1 MSYIR
6 ELYKLFNLNSIST
19 EDEIEDDKNIK
30 TNKIEKNEQ
39 NNYNLLEDIKD
50 DVFNDINED
59 YINPNNFK
67 TNRYSHIT
75 SINIPKNIKEEKEQI
90 PEIKR
95 NNRLSL
101 DIIKDIPKYSRI
113 KTNRNDCY
121 YNRTQEEDYNEI
133 IKDFLYISSYKTAST
148 ITDLKNL
155 KITNII
161 NCSGDLCE
169 NLKPDPSSIKIEYL
183 TLNIRDNVS
192 ENIEC
197 LFFKCI
203 DYINEVKEKK
213 GRVLI
218 HCYKGVSRSVSI
230 VIAYLI
236 YLYKWSYD
244 KAFDFVQS
252 KRSIANPNI
261 GFYLQL
267 KTFHKRLTL
276 ESDRLEIFAVS
287 HFYPEQHDLIV
298 CRLIYNNISLKNT
311 NNHKNKKNKNKMGEF
326 EDHENEEENEE
337 SDENE
342 DEENKNNNEDN
353 NDENKNKKDNENN
366 NIEKKEIIL
375 NEKGMFIFAM
385 KKNIF
390 IVEGNKISDK
400 NYEIYKNSA
409 MEYIKQIK
417 KYEKLGMENEE
428 DKVDIIKQDEM
439 EIIYKE
445 LINDHNVIIKFSNTN
460 NMDKFYID

>member
-19 EDEIEDDKNIK
+19 EDEIEDDYNIK
-30 TNKIEKNEQ
+30 NLNIEKKEE
-39 NNYNLLEDIKD
+39 NNYNNLEDIKD
-50 DVFNDINED
+50 DIFEDINED

-67 TNRYSHIT
+67 SNRYSQIA
-75 SINIPKNIKEEKEQI
+75 SINLPQNLPEEKQ
-90 PEIKR
+90 EIK
-95 NNRLSL
+95 NKKISL
-101 DIIKDIPKYSRI
+101 NIIKDIPKYSRI
-113 KTNRNDCY
+113 KTNRNDDF
-121 YNRTQEEDYNEI
+121 YNRNHEEDYNEI

-148 ITDLKNL
+148 VTDLKNL

-169 NLKPDPSSIKIEYL
+169 NLSPESSLLDIEYL

-203 DYINEVKEKK
+203 NYINKVKEKK

-236 YLYKWSYD
+236 FLYKWTYD
-244 KAFDFVQS
+244 EAFDYVQS
-252 KRSIANPNI
+252 KRYMANPNI

-267 KTFHKRLTL
+267 KTFYKRLTL
-276 ESDRLEIFAVS
+276 EKDRLEIFAVS
-287 HFYPEQHDLIV
+287 HFFPEKQSLIV
-298 CRLIYNNISLKNT
+298 CRLIYNNISLKNKAKINKDK
-311 NNHKNKKNKNKMGEF
+311 NNNLENVENNEKNEVS
-326 EDHENEEENEE
+326 EE
-337 SDENE
+337 SDNE
-342 DEENKNNNEDN
+342 EKSEDN
-353 NDENKNKKDNENN
+353 NKKLDEEK
-366 NIEKKEIIL
+366 NIEKKEIVL

-390 IVEGNKISDK
+390 IVEGKKISEK
-400 NYEIYKNSA
+400 NYEIYKKA
-409 MEYIKQIK
+409 AIDYIKEIK
-417 KYEKLGMENEE
+417 KFEKIGLEINENNIKILKQNEFE
-428 DKVDIIKQDEM
+428 KKCDI
-439 EIIYKE
+439 
-445 LINDHNVIIKFSNTN
+445 LLNDQNIVIKFSNTN
-460 NMDKFYID
+460 SMDKFYVD

>member
-6 ELYKLFNLNSIST
+6 ELYKLFELDSNST
-19 EDEIEDDKNIK
+19 ENEIDDNDNITNIK
-30 TNKIEKNEQ
+30 EEKKDQ
-39 NNYNLLEDIKD
+39 VNYNLLEDIKD

-59 YINPNNFK
+59 YITPNNFK
-67 TNRYSHIT
+67 TNRNRYSQIT
-75 SINIPKNIKEEKEQI
+75 SINLPKNIEEEK
-90 PEIKR
+90 PEIKN
-95 NNRLSL
+95 NNRISF

-121 YNRTQEEDYNEI
+121 YSRTQEEDYNEI

-148 ITDLKNL
+148 VTDLKNL

-169 NLKPDPSSIKIEYL
+169 NLSNDSSLLNIEYL

-197 LFFKCI
+197 LFFLCI
-203 DYINEVKEKK
+203 NYINDVKEKK

-267 KTFHKRLTL
+267 KTFYKRLTL
-276 ESDRLEIFAVS
+276 DNDRLEIFAVS
-287 HFYPEQHDLIV
+287 HFCPEQHDLIV
-298 CRLIYNNISLKNT
+298 CRLIYNNISLKN
-311 NNHKNKKNKNKMGEF
+311 NNQNKNKKNL
-326 EDHENEEENEE
+326 
-337 SDENE
+337 
-342 DEENKNNNEDN
+342 NNNEDN
-353 NDENKNKKDNENN
+353 EDDEIEDSDENENDNNANKEEIED

-390 IVEGNKISDK
+390 IVEGNKISEK
-400 NYEIYKNSA
+400 NFSLYKNA
-409 MEYIKQIK
+409 AIEYIKQIK
-417 KYEKLGMENEE
+417 HFEKLGLDIN
-428 DKVDIIKQDEM
+428 VDNIEIIKQNEM
-439 EIIYKE
+439 EIKYSE
-445 LINDHNVIIKFSNTN
+445 LINNHNIIIKFSDSN
-460 NMDKFYID
+460 NMDKFYVD

>member
-6 ELYKLFNLNSIST
+6 ELYKLFELDSNST
-19 EDEIEDDKNIK
+19 ENEIDDNDNITNIK
-30 TNKIEKNEQ
+30 EEKKDQ
-39 NNYNLLEDIKD
+39 ANYNLLEDIKD

-59 YINPNNFK
+59 YITPNNFK
-67 TNRYSHIT
+67 TNRNRYSQIT
-75 SINIPKNIKEEKEQI
+75 SINLPKNIEEEK
-90 PEIKR
+90 PEIKN
-95 NNRLSL
+95 NNRISF

-121 YNRTQEEDYNEI
+121 YSRTQEEDYNEI

-148 ITDLKNL
+148 VTDLKNL

-169 NLKPDPSSIKIEYL
+169 NLSNDSSLLNIEYL

-197 LFFKCI
+197 LFFLCI
-203 DYINEVKEKK
+203 NYINDVKEKK

-267 KTFHKRLTL
+267 KTFYKRLTL
-276 ESDRLEIFAVS
+276 DNDRLEIFAVS
-287 HFYPEQHDLIV
+287 HFCPEQHDLIV
-298 CRLIYNNISLKNT
+298 CRLIYNNISLKN
-311 NNHKNKKNKNKMGEF
+311 NNQNKNK
-326 EDHENEEENEE
+326 
-337 SDENE
+337 
-342 DEENKNNNEDN
+342 KNNNEDN
-353 NDENKNKKDNENN
+353 EDDEIEDSDENENN
-366 NIEKKEIIL
+366 NDNNKEDIEENIEKKELIL

-390 IVEGNKISDK
+390 IVEGNKISEK
-400 NYEIYKNSA
+400 NFRLYKNA
-409 MEYIKQIK
+409 AIDYIKQIK
-417 KYEKLGMENEE
+417 HFEKLGLDIN
-428 DKVDIIKQDEM
+428 VDNIEIIKQNEM
-439 EIIYKE
+439 EIKYSE
-445 LINDHNVIIKFSNTN
+445 LINNHNIIIKFSDSN
-460 NMDKFYID
+460 NMDKFYVD

>member
-6 ELYKLFNLNSIST
+6 ELYKLFELDSNST
-19 EDEIEDDKNIK
+19 ENEIDDNDNITNIK
-30 TNKIEKNEQ
+30 EEKKDQ
-39 NNYNLLEDIKD
+39 VNYNLLEDIKD

-59 YINPNNFK
+59 YITPNNFK
-67 TNRYSHIT
+67 TNRNRYSQIT
-75 SINIPKNIKEEKEQI
+75 SINLPKNIEEEK
-90 PEIKR
+90 PEIKN
-95 NNRLSL
+95 NNRISF

-121 YNRTQEEDYNEI
+121 YSRTQEEDYNEI

-148 ITDLKNL
+148 VTDLKNL

-169 NLKPDPSSIKIEYL
+169 NLSNDSSLLNIEYL

-197 LFFKCI
+197 LFFLCI
-203 DYINEVKEKK
+203 NYINDVKEKK

-267 KTFHKRLTL
+267 KTFYKRLTL
-276 ESDRLEIFAVS
+276 DNDRLEIFAVS
-287 HFYPEQHDLIV
+287 HFCPEQHDLIV
-298 CRLIYNNISLKNT
+298 CRLIYNNISLKN
-311 NNHKNKKNKNKMGEF
+311 NNQNKNK
-326 EDHENEEENEE
+326 
-337 SDENE
+337 
-342 DEENKNNNEDN
+342 KNNNEDN
-353 NDENKNKKDNENN
+353 EDDEIEDSDENENN
-366 NIEKKEIIL
+366 NDNNKEDIEENIEKKELIL

-390 IVEGNKISDK
+390 IVEGNKISEK
-400 NYEIYKNSA
+400 NFSLYKNA
-409 MEYIKQIK
+409 AIEYIKQIK
-417 KYEKLGMENEE
+417 HFEKLGLDIN
-428 DKVDIIKQDEM
+428 VDNIEIIKQNEM
-439 EIIYKE
+439 EIKYSE
-445 LINDHNVIIKFSNTN
+445 LINNHNIIIKFSDSN
-460 NMDKFYID
+460 NMDKFYVD

>member
-6 ELYKLFNLNSIST
+6 ELYKLFELDSNST
-19 EDEIEDDKNIK
+19 ENEIDDNDNITNIK
-30 TNKIEKNEQ
+30 EEKKDQ
-39 NNYNLLEDIKD
+39 ANYNLLEDIKD

-59 YINPNNFK
+59 YITPNNFK
-67 TNRYSHIT
+67 TNRNRYSQIT
-75 SINIPKNIKEEKEQI
+75 SINLPKNIEEEK
-90 PEIKR
+90 PEIKN
-95 NNRLSL
+95 NNRISF

-121 YNRTQEEDYNEI
+121 YSRTQEEDYNEI

-148 ITDLKNL
+148 VTDLKNL

-169 NLKPDPSSIKIEYL
+169 NLSNDSSLLNIEYL

-192 ENIEC
+192 ENLEC
-197 LFFKCI
+197 LFFLCI
-203 DYINEVKEKK
+203 NYINDVKEKK

-267 KTFHKRLTL
+267 KTFYKRLTL
-276 ESDRLEIFAVS
+276 DNDRLEIFAVS
-287 HFYPEQHDLIV
+287 HFCPEQHDLIV
-298 CRLIYNNISLKNT
+298 CRLIYNNISLKN
-311 NNHKNKKNKNKMGEF
+311 NNQNKNKKNL
-326 EDHENEEENEE
+326 
-337 SDENE
+337 
-342 DEENKNNNEDN
+342 NNNEDN
-353 NDENKNKKDNENN
+353 EDDEIEDSDENENDNNANKEEIED

-390 IVEGNKISDK
+390 IVVGNKICE
-400 NYEIYKNSA
+400 NNFRLYKNA
-409 MEYIKQIK
+409 AIDYIKQIK
-417 KYEKLGMENEE
+417 HFEKLGFDINEDNIE
-428 DKVDIIKQDEM
+428 IMKQNEIEIK
-439 EIIYKE
+439 YAE
-445 LINDHNVIIKFSNTN
+445 LMNDRNIIIKFSDTN
-460 NMDKFYID
+460 NMDKFYVD

>member
-6 ELYKLFNLNSIST
+6 ELYKLFELDSNST
-19 EDEIEDDKNIK
+19 ENEIDDNDNITNIK
-30 TNKIEKNEQ
+30 EEKKDQ
-39 NNYNLLEDIKD
+39 ANYNLLEDIKD

-59 YINPNNFK
+59 YITPNNFK
-67 TNRYSHIT
+67 TNRNRYSQIT
-75 SINIPKNIKEEKEQI
+75 SINLPKNIEEEK
-90 PEIKR
+90 PEIKN
-95 NNRLSL
+95 NNRISF

-121 YNRTQEEDYNEI
+121 YSRTQEEDYNEI

-148 ITDLKNL
+148 VTDLKNL

-169 NLKPDPSSIKIEYL
+169 NLSNDSSLLNIEYL

-197 LFFKCI
+197 LFFLCI
-203 DYINEVKEKK
+203 NYINDVKEKK

-267 KTFHKRLTL
+267 KTFYKRLTL
-276 ESDRLEIFAVS
+276 DNDRLEIFAVS
-287 HFYPEQHDLIV
+287 HFCPEQHDLIV
-298 CRLIYNNISLKNT
+298 CRLIYNNISLKN
-311 NNHKNKKNKNKMGEF
+311 NNQNKNKKNL
-326 EDHENEEENEE
+326 
-337 SDENE
+337 
-342 DEENKNNNEDN
+342 NNNEDN
-353 NDENKNKKDNENN
+353 EDDEIEDSDENENN
-366 NIEKKEIIL
+366 NNDNNINKEEIEENIEKKEIIL

-390 IVEGNKISDK
+390 IVEGNKISEK
-400 NYEIYKNSA
+400 NFRLYKNA
-409 MEYIKQIK
+409 AIDYIKQIK
-417 KYEKLGMENEE
+417 HFEKLGLDINEDNIE
-428 DKVDIIKQDEM
+428 IIKQNEM
-439 EIIYKE
+439 EIKYSE
-445 LINDHNVIIKFSNTN
+445 LINNHNIIIKFSDSN
-460 NMDKFYID
+460 NMDKFYVD

>member
-6 ELYKLFNLNSIST
+6 ELYKLFELDSNST
-19 EDEIEDDKNIK
+19 ENEIDDNDNITNIK
-30 TNKIEKNEQ
+30 EEKKDQ
-39 NNYNLLEDIKD
+39 ANYNLLEDIKD

-59 YINPNNFK
+59 YITPNNFK
-67 TNRYSHIT
+67 TNRNRYSQIT
-75 SINIPKNIKEEKEQI
+75 SINLPKNIEEEK
-90 PEIKR
+90 PEIKN
-95 NNRLSL
+95 NNRISF

-121 YNRTQEEDYNEI
+121 YSRTQEEDYNEI

-148 ITDLKNL
+148 VTDLKNL

-169 NLKPDPSSIKIEYL
+169 NLSNDSSLLNIEYL

-197 LFFKCI
+197 LFFLCI
-203 DYINEVKEKK
+203 NYINDVKEKK

-267 KTFHKRLTL
+267 KTFYKRLTL
-276 ESDRLEIFAVS
+276 DNDRLEIFAVS
-287 HFYPEQHDLIV
+287 HFCPEQHDLIV
-298 CRLIYNNISLKNT
+298 CRLIYNNISLKN
-311 NNHKNKKNKNKMGEF
+311 NNQNKNKKNL
-326 EDHENEEENEE
+326 
-337 SDENE
+337 
-342 DEENKNNNEDN
+342 NNNEDN
-353 NDENKNKKDNENN
+353 EDDEIEDNDENENN
-366 NIEKKEIIL
+366 NNDNNINKEEIEENIEKKEIIL

-390 IVEGNKISDK
+390 IVEGNKISEK
-400 NYEIYKNSA
+400 NFRLYKNA
-409 MEYIKQIK
+409 AIDYIKQIK
-417 KYEKLGMENEE
+417 HFEKLGLDINEDNIE
-428 DKVDIIKQDEM
+428 IIKQNEM
-439 EIIYKE
+439 EIKYSE
-445 LINDHNVIIKFSNTN
+445 LINNHNIIIKFSDSN
-460 NMDKFYID
+460 NMDKFYVD

>member
-6 ELYKLFNLNSIST
+6 ELYKLFELDSNST
-19 EDEIEDDKNIK
+19 ENEIDDNDNITNIK
-30 TNKIEKNEQ
+30 EEKKDQ
-39 NNYNLLEDIKD
+39 ANYNLLEDIKD

-59 YINPNNFK
+59 YITPNNFK
-67 TNRYSHIT
+67 TNRNRYSQIT
-75 SINIPKNIKEEKEQI
+75 SINLPKNIEEEK
-90 PEIKR
+90 PEIKN
-95 NNRLSL
+95 NNRISF

-121 YNRTQEEDYNEI
+121 YSRTQEEDYNEI

-148 ITDLKNL
+148 VTDLKNL

-169 NLKPDPSSIKIEYL
+169 NLSNDSSLLNIEYL

-197 LFFKCI
+197 LFFLCI
-203 DYINEVKEKK
+203 NYINDVKEKK

-267 KTFHKRLTL
+267 KTFYKRLTL
-276 ESDRLEIFAVS
+276 DNDRLEIFAVS
-287 HFYPEQHDLIV
+287 HFCPEQHDLIV
-298 CRLIYNNISLKNT
+298 CRLIYNNISLKN
-311 NNHKNKKNKNKMGEF
+311 NNQNKNK
-326 EDHENEEENEE
+326 
-337 SDENE
+337 
-342 DEENKNNNEDN
+342 KNNNEDN
-353 NDENKNKKDNENN
+353 EDDEIEDSDENENN
-366 NIEKKEIIL
+366 NDNNKEDIEENIEKKELIL

-390 IVEGNKISDK
+390 IVEGNKISEK
-400 NYEIYKNSA
+400 NFSLYKNA
-409 MEYIKQIK
+409 AIEYIKQIK
-417 KYEKLGMENEE
+417 HFEKLGLDIN
-428 DKVDIIKQDEM
+428 VDNIEIIKQNEM
-439 EIIYKE
+439 EIKYSE
-445 LINDHNVIIKFSNTN
+445 LINNHNIIIKFSDSN
-460 NMDKFYID
+460 NMDKFYVD

>member
-6 ELYKLFNLNSIST
+6 ELYKLFELNSNST
-19 EDEIEDDKNIK
+19 ENEIDDNDNITNIK
-30 TNKIEKNEQ
+30 EEKKDQ
-39 NNYNLLEDIKD
+39 ANYNLLEDIKD

-59 YINPNNFK
+59 YITPNNFK
-67 TNRYSHIT
+67 TNRNRYSQIT
-75 SINIPKNIKEEKEQI
+75 SINLPKNIEEEK
-90 PEIKR
+90 PEIKN
-95 NNRLSL
+95 NNRISF

-121 YNRTQEEDYNEI
+121 YSRTQEEDYNEI

-148 ITDLKNL
+148 VTDLKNL

-169 NLKPDPSSIKIEYL
+169 NLSNDSSLLNIEYL

-197 LFFKCI
+197 LFFLCI
-203 DYINEVKEKK
+203 NYINDVKEKK

-267 KTFHKRLTL
+267 KTFYKRLTL
-276 ESDRLEIFAVS
+276 DNDRLEIFAVS
-287 HFYPEQHDLIV
+287 HFCPEQHDLIV
-298 CRLIYNNISLKNT
+298 CRLIYNNISLKN
-311 NNHKNKKNKNKMGEF
+311 NNQNKNKKNL
-326 EDHENEEENEE
+326 
-337 SDENE
+337 
-342 DEENKNNNEDN
+342 NNNEDN
-353 NDENKNKKDNENN
+353 EDDEIEDSDENENN
-366 NIEKKEIIL
+366 NNDNNINKEEIEENIEKKEIIL

-390 IVEGNKISDK
+390 IVEGNKICE
-400 NYEIYKNSA
+400 NNFRLYKNA
-409 MEYIKQIK
+409 AIDYIKQIK
-417 KYEKLGMENEE
+417 HFEKLGLDINEDNIE
-428 DKVDIIKQDEM
+428 IIKQNEM
-439 EIIYKE
+439 EIKYSE
-445 LINDHNVIIKFSNTN
+445 LINNHNIIIKFSDSN
-460 NMDKFYID
+460 NMDKFYVD

>member
-6 ELYKLFNLNSIST
+6 ELYKLFELDSNST
-19 EDEIEDDKNIK
+19 ENEIDDNDNITNIK
-30 TNKIEKNEQ
+30 EEKKDQ
-39 NNYNLLEDIKD
+39 ANYNLLEDIKD

-59 YINPNNFK
+59 YITPNNFK
-67 TNRYSHIT
+67 TNRNRYSQIT
-75 SINIPKNIKEEKEQI
+75 SINLPKNIEEEK
-90 PEIKR
+90 PEIKN
-95 NNRLSL
+95 NNRISF

-121 YNRTQEEDYNEI
+121 YSRTQEEDYNEI

-148 ITDLKNL
+148 VTDLKNL

-169 NLKPDPSSIKIEYL
+169 NLSNDSSLLNIEYL

-197 LFFKCI
+197 LFFLCI
-203 DYINEVKEKK
+203 NYINDVKEKK

-267 KTFHKRLTL
+267 KTFYKRLTL
-276 ESDRLEIFAVS
+276 DNDRLEIFAVS
-287 HFYPEQHDLIV
+287 HFCPEQHDLIV
-298 CRLIYNNISLKNT
+298 CRLIYNNISLKN
-311 NNHKNKKNKNKMGEF
+311 NNQNKNKKNL
-326 EDHENEEENEE
+326 
-337 SDENE
+337 
-342 DEENKNNNEDN
+342 NNNEDN
-353 NDENKNKKDNENN
+353 EDDEIEDSDENENN
-366 NIEKKEIIL
+366 NNDNNINKEEIEENIEKKEIIL

-390 IVEGNKISDK
+390 IVEGNKISEK
-400 NYEIYKNSA
+400 NFILYKNA
-409 MEYIKQIK
+409 AIDYIKQIK
-417 KYEKLGMENEE
+417 HFEKLGLDINEDNIE
-428 DKVDIIKQDEM
+428 IIKQNEM
-439 EIIYKE
+439 EIKYSE
-445 LINDHNVIIKFSNTN
+445 LINNHNIIIKFSDSN
-460 NMDKFYID
+460 NMDKFYVD

>member
-1 MSYIR
+1 MSYIK

-19 EDEIEDDKNIK
+19 EDEIEEDNNIQNIK
-30 TNKIEKNEQ
+30 TSKNDQ

-59 YINPNNFK
+59 YINQNNFK
-67 TNRYSHIT
+67 TNRYSQVT
-75 SINIPKNIKEEKEQI
+75 SINLPKNTEEEKT
-90 PEIKR
+90 EIKS
-95 NNRLSL
+95 NNKISL

-148 ITDLKNL
+148 VTDLKNL

-169 NLKPDPSSIKIEYL
+169 NLKPESSLLNIEYL

-203 DYINEVKEKK
+203 NYINDVKKKK

-252 KRSIANPNI
+252 KRSVANPNI

-267 KTFHKRLTL
+267 KTFQKRLTL
-276 ESDRLEIFAVS
+276 EGDRLEIFAVS

-298 CRLIYNNISLKNT
+298 CRLIYNDISLKNA
-311 NNHKNKKNKNKMGEF
+311 KNKKKNNKNNLKEYEVNDDENIDSDDDDNIDENKGIN
-326 EDHENEEENEE
+326 DDNNKENEEEN
-337 SDENE
+337 
-342 DEENKNNNEDN
+342 
-353 NDENKNKKDNENN
+353 
-366 NIEKKEIIL
+366 IEKKEVIL
-375 NEKGMFIFAM
+375 NEKGMFIFA
-385 KKNIF
+385 KKSNIF
-390 IVEGNKISDK
+390 IVEGNKISEK
-400 NYEIYKNSA
+400 NYNIYKNSA
-409 MEYIKQIK
+409 IDYIKQIK
-417 KYEKLGMENEE
+417 KFEKLGMEIDENNI
-428 DKVDIIKQDEM
+428 KIIKQN
-439 EIIYKE
+439 EIETKYKE
-445 LINDHNVIIKFSNTN
+445 LINDDNIIIKFSDTN
-460 NMDKFYID
+460 NMDKFYVD

>member
-6 ELYKLFNLNSIST
+6 ELYKLFELDSNST
-19 EDEIEDDKNIK
+19 ENEIDDNDNITNIK
-30 TNKIEKNEQ
+30 EEKKDQ
-39 NNYNLLEDIKD
+39 ANYNLLEDIKD

-59 YINPNNFK
+59 YITPNNFK
-67 TNRYSHIT
+67 TNRNRYSQIT
-75 SINIPKNIKEEKEQI
+75 SINLPKNIEEEK
-90 PEIKR
+90 PEIKN
-95 NNRLSL
+95 NNRISF

-121 YNRTQEEDYNEI
+121 YSRTQEEDYNEI

-148 ITDLKNL
+148 VTDLKNL

-169 NLKPDPSSIKIEYL
+169 NLSNDSSLLNIEYL

-197 LFFKCI
+197 LFFLCI
-203 DYINEVKEKK
+203 NYINDVKEKK

-267 KTFHKRLTL
+267 KTFYKRLTL
-276 ESDRLEIFAVS
+276 DNDRLEIFAVS
-287 HFYPEQHDLIV
+287 HFCPEQHDLIV
-298 CRLIYNNISLKNT
+298 CRLIYNNISLKN
-311 NNHKNKKNKNKMGEF
+311 NNQNKNK
-326 EDHENEEENEE
+326 
-337 SDENE
+337 
-342 DEENKNNNEDN
+342 KNNNEDN
-353 NDENKNKKDNENN
+353 EDDEIEDSDENENN
-366 NIEKKEIIL
+366 NDNNKEDIEENIEKKELIL

-390 IVEGNKISDK
+390 IVEGNKICE
-400 NYEIYKNSA
+400 NNFRLYKNA
-409 MEYIKQIK
+409 AIDYIKQIK
-417 KYEKLGMENEE
+417 HFEKLGFDINEDNIE
-428 DKVDIIKQDEM
+428 IMKQNEIEIK
-439 EIIYKE
+439 YAE
-445 LINDHNVIIKFSNTN
+445 LMNDRNIIIKFSDTN
-460 NMDKFYID
+460 NMDKFYVD

>member
-6 ELYKLFNLNSIST
+6 ELYKLFELNSNST
-19 EDEIEDDKNIK
+19 ENEIDDNDNI
-30 TNKIEKNEQ
+30 TNTKEEKKDQ
-39 NNYNLLEDIKD
+39 VNYNLLEDIKD
-50 DVFNDINED
+50 DIFNDINED
-59 YINPNNFK
+59 YITPNNFK
-67 TNRYSHIT
+67 TNRNRYNQIT
-75 SINIPKNIKEEKEQI
+75 LINLQENLEEEK
-90 PEIKR
+90 PEIKN
-95 NNRLSL
+95 NNRISL

-121 YNRTQEEDYNEI
+121 YNKTQEEDYSEI

-148 ITDLKNL
+148 VTDLKNL

-169 NLKPDPSSIKIEYL
+169 NLSNDSSLLNIDYL

-197 LFFKCI
+197 LFFLCI
-203 DYINEVKEKK
+203 NYINNVKEKK

-267 KTFHKRLTL
+267 KTFYKRLTL
-276 ESDRLEIFAVS
+276 DNDRLEIFAVS
-287 HFYPEQHDLIV
+287 HFCPEQHDLIV
-298 CRLIYNNISLKNT
+298 CRLIYNNISLKN
-311 NNHKNKKNKNKMGEF
+311 NNQNKNKKNL
-326 EDHENEEENEE
+326 
-337 SDENE
+337 
-342 DEENKNNNEDN
+342 NNNEDN
-353 NDENKNKKDNENN
+353 EDDEIEDSDENENDNNANKEEIED

-390 IVEGNKISDK
+390 IVEGNKICE
-400 NYEIYKNSA
+400 NNFRLYKNA
-409 MEYIKQIK
+409 AIDYIKQIK
-417 KYEKLGMENEE
+417 HFEKLGFDINEDNIE
-428 DKVDIIKQDEM
+428 IMKQNEIEIK
-439 EIIYKE
+439 YAE
-445 LINDHNVIIKFSNTN
+445 LMNDRNIIIKFSDTN
-460 NMDKFYID
+460 NMDKFYVD

>member
-6 ELYKLFNLNSIST
+6 ELYKLFELDSNST
-19 EDEIEDDKNIK
+19 ENEIDDNDNITNIK
-30 TNKIEKNEQ
+30 EEKKDQ
-39 NNYNLLEDIKD
+39 ANYNLLEDIKD

-59 YINPNNFK
+59 YITPNNFK
-67 TNRYSHIT
+67 TNRNRYSQIT
-75 SINIPKNIKEEKEQI
+75 SINLPKNIEEEK
-90 PEIKR
+90 PEIKN
-95 NNRLSL
+95 NNRISF

-121 YNRTQEEDYNEI
+121 YNKTQEEDYSEI

-148 ITDLKNL
+148 VTDLKNL

-169 NLKPDPSSIKIEYL
+169 NLSNDSSLLNIEYL

-197 LFFKCI
+197 LFFLCI
-203 DYINEVKEKK
+203 NYINDVKEKK

-267 KTFHKRLTL
+267 KTFYKRLTL
-276 ESDRLEIFAVS
+276 DNDRLEIFAVS
-287 HFYPEQHDLIV
+287 HFCPEQHDLIV
-298 CRLIYNNISLKNT
+298 CRLIYNNISLKN
-311 NNHKNKKNKNKMGEF
+311 NNQNKNK
-326 EDHENEEENEE
+326 
-337 SDENE
+337 
-342 DEENKNNNEDN
+342 KNNNEDN
-353 NDENKNKKDNENN
+353 EDDEIEDSDENENN
-366 NIEKKEIIL
+366 NDNNKEDIEENIEKKELIL

-390 IVEGNKISDK
+390 IVEGNKISEK
-400 NYEIYKNSA
+400 NFRLYKNA
-409 MEYIKQIK
+409 AIDYIKQIK
-417 KYEKLGMENEE
+417 HFEKLGLDINEDNIE
-428 DKVDIIKQDEM
+428 IIKQNEM
-439 EIIYKE
+439 EIKYSE
-445 LINDHNVIIKFSNTN
+445 LINNHNIIIKFSDSN
-460 NMDKFYID
+460 NMDKFYVD

>member
-1 MSYIR
+1 MSIK
-6 ELYKLFNLNSIST
+6 ELYKLFNLSSFSK
-19 EDEIEDDKNIK
+19 EDNYDKNNNNNNF
-30 TNKIEKNEQ
+30 TQEKQDQ

-59 YINPNNFK
+59 YINYHNDCK
-67 TNRYSHIT
+67 TNRYNSIT
-75 SINIPKNIKEEKEQI
+75 SINLSSNIQENLNMNKNSRI
-90 PEIKR
+90 
-95 NNRLSL
+95 SL
-101 DIIKDIPKYSRI
+101 DKIKDIPKYSRI
-113 KTNRNDCY
+113 KTNRNDY
-121 YNRTQEEDYNEI
+121 YNRSQEEDYSEI

-148 ITDLKNL
+148 VTDLKNL

-169 NLKPDPSSIKIEYL
+169 NLSPSSSLLNIEYL
-183 TLNIRDNVS
+183 TLNIKDNVS

-203 DYINEVKEKK
+203 NLIDEVKEKN

-236 YLYKWSYD
+236 YLYKWNYD
-244 KAFDFVQS
+244 EAFDFVQS

-276 ESDRLEIFAVS
+276 ETDRLEIFAIS
-287 HFYPEQHDLIV
+287 HFSQEQHDLIV
-298 CRLIYNNISLKNT
+298 CRLIYNNISLKK
-311 NNHKNKKNKNKMGEF
+311 NNEKNKNKV
-326 EDHENEEENEE
+326 D
-337 SDENE
+337 E
-342 DEENKNNNEDN
+342 DEENESEDDNFN
-353 NDENKNKKDNENN
+353 NDENMNNENKKDNDEE
-366 NIEKKEIIL
+366 IFEKKEIIL

-385 KKNIF
+385 KKKIF

-400 NYEIYKNSA
+400 NRDMYKKA
-409 MEYIKQIK
+409 GIDYIKEIK
-417 KYEKLGMENEE
+417 KFEKLGVE
-428 DKVDIIKQDEM
+428 DNGDDI
-439 EIIYKE
+439 EIIQQNDMNLKYNE
-445 LINDHNVIIKFSNTN
+445 IINDNNVIIIFSEST
-460 NMDKFYID
+460 NMDKYYVD

>member
-6 ELYKLFNLNSIST
+6 ELYKLFELDSNST
-19 EDEIEDDKNIK
+19 ENEIDDNDNITNIK
-30 TNKIEKNEQ
+30 EEKKDQ
-39 NNYNLLEDIKD
+39 ANYNLLEDIKD

-59 YINPNNFK
+59 YITPNNFK
-67 TNRYSHIT
+67 TNRNRYSQIT
-75 SINIPKNIKEEKEQI
+75 SINLPKNIEEEK
-90 PEIKR
+90 PEIKN
-95 NNRLSL
+95 NNRISF

-121 YNRTQEEDYNEI
+121 YSRTQEEDYNEI

-148 ITDLKNL
+148 VTDLKNL

-169 NLKPDPSSIKIEYL
+169 NLSNDSSLLNIEYL

-197 LFFKCI
+197 LFFLCI
-203 DYINEVKEKK
+203 NYINDVKEKK

-267 KTFHKRLTL
+267 KTFYKRLTL
-276 ESDRLEIFAVS
+276 DNDRLEIFAVS
-287 HFYPEQHDLIV
+287 HFCPEQHDLIV
-298 CRLIYNNISLKNT
+298 CRLIYNNISLKN
-311 NNHKNKKNKNKMGEF
+311 NNQNKNK
-326 EDHENEEENEE
+326 
-337 SDENE
+337 
-342 DEENKNNNEDN
+342 KNNNEDN
-353 NDENKNKKDNENN
+353 EDDEIEDSDENENN
-366 NIEKKEIIL
+366 NDNNKEIIEENIEKKELIL

-390 IVEGNKISDK
+390 IVEGNKISEK
-400 NYEIYKNSA
+400 NFSLYKNA
-409 MEYIKQIK
+409 AIEYIKQIK
-417 KYEKLGMENEE
+417 HFEKLGLDIN
-428 DKVDIIKQDEM
+428 VDNIEIIKQNEM
-439 EIIYKE
+439 EIKYSE
-445 LINDHNVIIKFSNTN
+445 LINNHNIIIKFSDSN
-460 NMDKFYID
+460 NMDKFYVD

>member
-6 ELYKLFNLNSIST
+6 ELYKLFDLTPVLTN
-19 EDEIEDDKNIK
+19 DEIEDDNNNIQA
-30 TNKIEKNEQ
+30 NKIEKNEQ

-50 DVFNDINED
+50 DVFEDINDD
-59 YINPNNFK
+59 YINPTNFK
-67 TNRYSHIT
+67 TNRYNQIT
-75 SINIPKNIKEEKEQI
+75 SINLPKNIKEEKSSI
-90 PEIKR
+90 PESKR
-95 NNRLSL
+95 NNLLSL

-113 KTNRNDCY
+113 KTNRNDFY
-121 YNRTQEEDYNEI
+121 SNRSQEEDYNEI
-133 IKDFLYISSYKTAST
+133 IQDLLYISSYKTAST
-148 ITDLKNL
+148 ISDLKHL

-169 NLKPDPSSIKIEYL
+169 NLKPDSSFINIEYL
-183 TLNIRDNVS
+183 TLNLRDNVS

-203 DYINEVKEKK
+203 NYINAVKEKK

-236 YLYKWSYD
+236 YLYQWPYD

-252 KRSIANPNI
+252 KRAIANPNI

-267 KTFHKRLTL
+267 KTFYKRLTL
-276 ESDRLEIFAVS
+276 KSDRLEIFSVS
-287 HFYPEQHDLIV
+287 HFYPEQYDLIV
-298 CRLIYNNISLKNT
+298 CRLIYNNISLKDT
-311 NNHKNKKNKNKMGEF
+311 PQHKNKKIKNNMEECEELDND
-326 EDHENEEENEE
+326 EDDEE
-337 SDENE
+337 SDNNEE
-342 DEENKNNNEDN
+342 DEDNIDVNKNNKDKEDN
-353 NDENKNKKDNENN
+353 NF
-366 NIEKKEIIL
+366 EKKEIIL

-390 IVEGNKISDK
+390 IVEGNKISGK

-409 MEYIKQIK
+409 LDYIKQIK
-417 KYEKLGMENEE
+417 KFEYLGIENDE
-428 DKVDIIKQDEM
+428 DKANIIKQDEM
-439 EIIYKE
+439 EVKYKE
-445 LINDHNVIIKFSNTN
+445 LINDQNLIIKFSDN
-460 NMDKFYID
+460 NNIDKFYVD

>member
-6 ELYKLFNLNSIST
+6 ELYKLFDLNEIST
-19 EDEIEDDKNIK
+19 ENEIDDN
-30 TNKIEKNEQ
+30 NKIADIKEEKKDQ
-39 NNYNLLEDIKD
+39 INYNLLDDIKD
-50 DVFNDINED
+50 DEFNDINED
-59 YINPNNFK
+59 YITPNNFK
-67 TNRYSHIT
+67 TNRYNKIT
-75 SINIPKNIKEEKEQI
+75 SINLPKNIDEEEK
-90 PEIKR
+90 PEIK
-95 NNRLSL
+95 NINKNRISL
-101 DIIKDIPKYSRI
+101 DIIKDIPKYSRT

-148 ITDLKNL
+148 VTDLKNI

-169 NLKPDPSSIKIEYL
+169 NLSEESSLLNIGYL
-183 TLNIRDNVS
+183 TLNIKDNVS

-197 LFFKCI
+197 LFFLCI
-203 DYINEVKEKK
+203 NYINEVKEKK

-252 KRSIANPNI
+252 KRSISNPNI

-267 KTFHKRLTL
+267 KTFYKRLTL

-287 HFYPEQHDLIV
+287 HFCTEQHDLIV
-298 CRLIYNNISLKNT
+298 CRLIYNNISLKN
-311 NNHKNKKNKNKMGEF
+311 NNQTKNKKYI
-326 EDHENEEENEE
+326 
-337 SDENE
+337 
-342 DEENKNNNEDN
+342 NNNEDN
-353 NDENKNKKDNENN
+353 KEDESEDSDENDYIENN
-366 NIEKKEIIL
+366 NDNDNDSNKEEPEDNIEKKEIIL

-390 IVEGNKISDK
+390 IVEGNKISEK
-400 NYEIYKNSA
+400 NYTLYKNA
-409 MEYIKQIK
+409 AIDYIKQIK
-417 KYEKLGMENEE
+417 HFEKLGIDINEDNLE
-428 DKVDIIKQDEM
+428 IIKQNDM
-439 EIIYKE
+439 EIKYIE
-445 LINDHNVIIKFSNTN
+445 LINDHNIILKFSDTN
-460 NMDKFYID
+460 NMDKFYVD

>member
-6 ELYKLFNLNSIST
+6 ELYKLFELDSNST
-19 EDEIEDDKNIK
+19 ENEIDDNDNITNIK
-30 TNKIEKNEQ
+30 EEKKDQ
-39 NNYNLLEDIKD
+39 ANYNLLEDIKD

-59 YINPNNFK
+59 YITPNNFK
-67 TNRYSHIT
+67 TNRNRYSQIT
-75 SINIPKNIKEEKEQI
+75 SINLPKNIEEEK
-90 PEIKR
+90 PEIKN
-95 NNRLSL
+95 NNRISF

-121 YNRTQEEDYNEI
+121 YSRTQEEDYNEI

-148 ITDLKNL
+148 VTDLKNL

-169 NLKPDPSSIKIEYL
+169 NLSNDSSLLNIEYL

-197 LFFKCI
+197 LFFLCI
-203 DYINEVKEKK
+203 NYINDVKEKK

-267 KTFHKRLTL
+267 KTFYKRLTL
-276 ESDRLEIFAVS
+276 DNDRLEIFAVS
-287 HFYPEQHDLIV
+287 HFCPEQHDLIV
-298 CRLIYNNISLKNT
+298 CRLIYNNISLKN
-311 NNHKNKKNKNKMGEF
+311 NNQNKNK
-326 EDHENEEENEE
+326 
-337 SDENE
+337 
-342 DEENKNNNEDN
+342 KNNNEDN
-353 NDENKNKKDNENN
+353 EDDEIEDSDENENN
-366 NIEKKEIIL
+366 NDNNKEDIEENIEKKELIL

-390 IVEGNKISDK
+390 IVEGNKISEK
-400 NYEIYKNSA
+400 NFRLYKNA
-409 MEYIKQIK
+409 AIDYIKQIK
-417 KYEKLGMENEE
+417 HFEKLGLDINEDNIE
-428 DKVDIIKQDEM
+428 IIKQNEM
-439 EIIYKE
+439 EIKYSE
-445 LINDHNVIIKFSNTN
+445 LINNHNIIIKFSDSN
-460 NMDKFYID
+460 NMDKFYVD

>member
-6 ELYKLFNLNSIST
+6 HLYKLFKLKTIST
-19 EDEIEDDKNIK
+19 EDEKEENNSINNINLETK
-30 TNKIEKNEQ
+30 EKI
-39 NNYNLLEDIKD
+39 NYNILEDIKD
-50 DVFNDINED
+50 DVFDDIND
-59 YINPNNFK
+59 DFINPNNFK
-67 TNRYSHIT
+67 TNRYSQIT
-75 SINIPKNIKEEKEQI
+75 SINLPKNLQEDKQEIEEVKH
-90 PEIKR
+90 
-95 NNRLSL
+95 NRISL
-101 DIIKDIPKYSRI
+101 DIIKDIPKYNRI

-121 YNRTQEEDYNEI
+121 YNKKQEEDYNEI
-133 IKDFLYISSYKTAST
+133 IKDFLYLSSYKTAST
-148 ITDLKNL
+148 VIDLKNL

-169 NLKPDPSSIKIEYL
+169 NLTPESSLLNIDYL

-203 DYINEVKEKK
+203 NYINKVKENN

-236 YLYKWSYD
+236 YLYKWTYD
-244 KAFDFVQS
+244 EAFDFVQS

-276 ESDRLEIFAVS
+276 DNDRLEIFAVS
-287 HFYPEQHDLIV
+287 HFCPEQHDLIV
-298 CRLIYNNISLKNT
+298 CRLIYNNICLKN
-311 NNHKNKKNKNKMGEF
+311 NENRKNKNHLE
-326 EDHENEEENEE
+326 
-337 SDENE
+337 E
-342 DEENKNNNEDN
+342 DEINDDDFDEDDICNDSKNEI
-353 NDENKNKKDNENN
+353 DE

-390 IVEGNKISDK
+390 IVEGKNISK
-400 NYEIYKNSA
+400 NNYESYKKTA
-409 MEYIKQIK
+409 IDYIKEIQK
-417 KYEKLGMENEE
+417 FENLSIEINANNVE
-428 DKVDIIKQDEM
+428 IIKQNGIESK
-439 EIIYKE
+439 YNE
-445 LINDHNVIIKFSNTN
+445 LINEHNIIIKFSDTN
-460 NMDKFYID
+460 NMDKFYLD

>member
-6 ELYKLFNLNSIST
+6 ELYKLFELDSNST
-19 EDEIEDDKNIK
+19 ENEIDDNDNITNIK
-30 TNKIEKNEQ
+30 EEKKDQ
-39 NNYNLLEDIKD
+39 ANYNLLEDIKD

-59 YINPNNFK
+59 YITPNNFK
-67 TNRYSHIT
+67 TNRNRYSQIT
-75 SINIPKNIKEEKEQI
+75 SINLPKNIEEEK
-90 PEIKR
+90 PEIKN
-95 NNRLSL
+95 NNRISF

-121 YNRTQEEDYNEI
+121 YSRTQEEDYNEI

-148 ITDLKNL
+148 VTDLKNL

-169 NLKPDPSSIKIEYL
+169 NLSNDSSLLNIEYL

-197 LFFKCI
+197 LFFLCI
-203 DYINEVKEKK
+203 NYINDVKEKK

-267 KTFHKRLTL
+267 KTFYKRLTL
-276 ESDRLEIFAVS
+276 DNDRLEIFAVS
-287 HFYPEQHDLIV
+287 HFCPEQHDLIV
-298 CRLIYNNISLKNT
+298 CRLIYNNISLKN
-311 NNHKNKKNKNKMGEF
+311 NNQNKNKKNL
-326 EDHENEEENEE
+326 
-337 SDENE
+337 
-342 DEENKNNNEDN
+342 NNNEDN
-353 NDENKNKKDNENN
+353 EDDEIEDSDENENDNNANKEEIED

-390 IVEGNKISDK
+390 IVEGNKICE
-400 NYEIYKNSA
+400 NNFRLYKNA
-409 MEYIKQIK
+409 AIDYIKQIK
-417 KYEKLGMENEE
+417 HFEKLGFDINEDNIE
-428 DKVDIIKQDEM
+428 IMKQNEIEIK
-439 EIIYKE
+439 YAE
-445 LINDHNVIIKFSNTN
+445 LMNDRNIIIKFSDTN
-460 NMDKFYID
+460 NMDKFYVD

>member
-6 ELYKLFNLNSIST
+6 ELYKLFELNSNST
-19 EDEIEDDKNIK
+19 ENEIDDNDNI
-30 TNKIEKNEQ
+30 TNTKEEKKDQ
-39 NNYNLLEDIKD
+39 VNYNLLEDIKD
-50 DVFNDINED
+50 DIFIDINED
-59 YINPNNFK
+59 YITPNNFK
-67 TNRYSHIT
+67 TNRNRYNQIT
-75 SINIPKNIKEEKEQI
+75 SINLQENLEEEK
-90 PEIKR
+90 PEIKN
-95 NNRLSL
+95 NNRISL

-121 YNRTQEEDYNEI
+121 YNKTQEEDYSEI

-148 ITDLKNL
+148 VTDLKNL

-169 NLKPDPSSIKIEYL
+169 NLSNDSSLLNIDYL

-197 LFFKCI
+197 LFFLCI
-203 DYINEVKEKK
+203 NYINNVKEKK

-267 KTFHKRLTL
+267 KTFYKRLTL
-276 ESDRLEIFAVS
+276 DNDRLEIFAVS
-287 HFYPEQHDLIV
+287 HFCPEQHDFIV
-298 CRLIYNNISLKNT
+298 CRLIYNNISLKN
-311 NNHKNKKNKNKMGEF
+311 NNQNKNKKNL
-326 EDHENEEENEE
+326 
-337 SDENE
+337 
-342 DEENKNNNEDN
+342 NNNEDN
-353 NDENKNKKDNENN
+353 EDDEIEDSDENENDNNANKEEIED

-390 IVEGNKISDK
+390 IVEGNKICE
-400 NYEIYKNSA
+400 NNFRLYKNA
-409 MEYIKQIK
+409 AIDYIKQIK
-417 KYEKLGMENEE
+417 HFEKLGFDINEDNIE
-428 DKVDIIKQDEM
+428 IMKQNEIEIK
-439 EIIYKE
+439 YAE
-445 LINDHNVIIKFSNTN
+445 LMNDRNIIIKFSDTN
-460 NMDKFYID
+460 NMDKFYVD

>member
-6 ELYKLFNLNSIST
+6 ELYKLFELDSNST
-19 EDEIEDDKNIK
+19 ENEIDDNDNITNIK
-30 TNKIEKNEQ
+30 EEKKDQ
-39 NNYNLLEDIKD
+39 ANYNLLEDIKD

-59 YINPNNFK
+59 YITPNNFK
-67 TNRYSHIT
+67 TNRNRYSQIT
-75 SINIPKNIKEEKEQI
+75 SINLPKNIEEEK
-90 PEIKR
+90 PEIKN
-95 NNRLSL
+95 NNRISF

-121 YNRTQEEDYNEI
+121 YSRTQEEDYNEI

-148 ITDLKNL
+148 VTDLKNL

-169 NLKPDPSSIKIEYL
+169 NLSNDSSLLNIEYL

-197 LFFKCI
+197 LFFLCI
-203 DYINEVKEKK
+203 NYINDVKEKK
-213 GRVLI
+213 GRILI

-267 KTFHKRLTL
+267 KTFYKRLTL
-276 ESDRLEIFAVS
+276 DNDRLEIFAVS
-287 HFYPEQHDLIV
+287 HFCPEQHDLIV
-298 CRLIYNNISLKNT
+298 CRLIYNNISLKN
-311 NNHKNKKNKNKMGEF
+311 NNQNKNK
-326 EDHENEEENEE
+326 
-337 SDENE
+337 
-342 DEENKNNNEDN
+342 KNNNEDN
-353 NDENKNKKDNENN
+353 EDDEIEDSDENENN
-366 NIEKKEIIL
+366 NDNNKEDIEENIEKKELIL

-390 IVEGNKISDK
+390 IVEGNKISEK
-400 NYEIYKNSA
+400 NFRLYKNA
-409 MEYIKQIK
+409 AIDYIKQIK
-417 KYEKLGMENEE
+417 HFEKLGLDINEDNIE
-428 DKVDIIKQDEM
+428 IIKQNEM
-439 EIIYKE
+439 EIKYSE
-445 LINDHNVIIKFSNTN
+445 LINNHNIIIKFSDSN
-460 NMDKFYID
+460 NMDKFYVD

>member
-6 ELYKLFNLNSIST
+6 ELYKLFDLNSIQN
-19 EDEIEDDKNIK
+19 ENELDDNDKITNIK
-30 TNKIEKNEQ
+30 EEKKVQ
-39 NNYNLLEDIKD
+39 VNYNILEDIKD
-50 DVFNDINED
+50 DVFSDINED
-59 YINPNNFK
+59 YITPNNFK
-67 TNRYSHIT
+67 TNRYSQIT
-75 SINIPKNIKEEKEQI
+75 SINLPKNIKQEKA
-90 PEIKR
+90 EIKN
-95 NNRLSL
+95 NNRISL
-101 DIIKDIPKYSRI
+101 DILKDIPKYSRI

-133 IKDFLYISSYKTAST
+133 IEDFLYLSSYKTAST

-169 NLKPDPSSIKIEYL
+169 NLSNDSSLLNIEYL

-197 LFFKCI
+197 LFFLCI
-203 DYINEVKEKK
+203 NYINDVKEKK
-213 GRVLI
+213 GRILI

-267 KTFHKRLTL
+267 KTFYKRLTL
-276 ESDRLEIFAVS
+276 DTDRLEIFAVS
-287 HFYPEQHDLIV
+287 HYCPEQHDLIV
-298 CRLIYNNISLKNT
+298 CRLIYNNISLKN
-311 NNHKNKKNKNKMGEF
+311 NSQNKNKKNINNY
-326 EDHENEEENEE
+326 EDNED
-337 SDENE
+337 DENE
-342 DEENKNNNEDN
+342 DSDENDNIDN
-353 NDENKNKKDNENN
+353 NDNYKNKKEIEENN
-366 NIEKKEIIL
+366 EKKEIIL

-390 IVEGNKISDK
+390 IVEGDKISEK
-400 NYEIYKNSA
+400 NIILYKNA
-409 MEYIKQIK
+409 AINYIKQIK
-417 KYEKLGMENEE
+417 HFEKFVFDINEDNIE
-428 DKVDIIKQDEM
+428 IIKQI
-439 EIIYKE
+439 EIEKKYTE
-445 LINDHNVIIKFSNTN
+445 LINDHNIIIKFSDKN
-460 NMDKFYID
+460 NMDKFYVD

>member
-6 ELYKLFNLNSIST
+6 ELYKLFELNSNST
-19 EDEIEDDKNIK
+19 ENEIDDNDNI
-30 TNKIEKNEQ
+30 TNTKEEKKDQ
-39 NNYNLLEDIKD
+39 VNYNLLEYIKD
-50 DVFNDINED
+50 DIFNDINED
-59 YINPNNFK
+59 YITPNNFK
-67 TNRYSHIT
+67 TNRNRYNQIT
-75 SINIPKNIKEEKEQI
+75 LINLQENLEEEK
-90 PEIKR
+90 PEIKN
-95 NNRLSL
+95 NNRISL

-121 YNRTQEEDYNEI
+121 YNKTQEEDYSEI

-148 ITDLKNL
+148 VTDLKNL

-169 NLKPDPSSIKIEYL
+169 NLSNDSSLLNIEYL

-197 LFFKCI
+197 LFFLCI
-203 DYINEVKEKK
+203 NYINDVKEKK

-267 KTFHKRLTL
+267 KTFYKRLTL
-276 ESDRLEIFAVS
+276 DNDRLEIFAVS
-287 HFYPEQHDLIV
+287 HFCPEQHDLIV
-298 CRLIYNNISLKNT
+298 CRLIYNNISLKN
-311 NNHKNKKNKNKMGEF
+311 NNQNKNKKNL
-326 EDHENEEENEE
+326 
-337 SDENE
+337 
-342 DEENKNNNEDN
+342 NNNEDN
-353 NDENKNKKDNENN
+353 EDDEIEDSDENENDNNANKEEIED

-390 IVEGNKISDK
+390 IVEGNKISEK
-400 NYEIYKNSA
+400 NFILYKNA
-409 MEYIKQIK
+409 AIDYIKQIK
-417 KYEKLGMENEE
+417 HFEKLGLDINEDNIE
-428 DKVDIIKQDEM
+428 IIKQNEM
-439 EIIYKE
+439 EIKYSE
-445 LINDHNVIIKFSNTN
+445 LINNHNIIIKFSDSN
-460 NMDKFYID
+460 NMDKFYVD

>member
-6 ELYKLFNLNSIST
+6 ELYKLFDLNEIST
-19 EDEIEDDKNIK
+19 ENEIDDNNNITNIK
-30 TNKIEKNEQ
+30 EEKKDQ
-39 NNYNLLEDIKD
+39 VNYSPLEDIKD

-59 YINPNNFK
+59 YIAPNNFK
-67 TNRYSHIT
+67 TNRYSQIT
-75 SINIPKNIKEEKEQI
+75 SLNLPKNIEDEK
-90 PEIKR
+90 PKIKN
-95 NNRLSL
+95 NNRISL

-133 IKDFLYISSYKTAST
+133 IKDSLYISSYKTAST
-148 ITDLKNL
+148 VTDLKNL

-169 NLKPDPSSIKIEYL
+169 NLSNDSSLLNIEYL

-197 LFFKCI
+197 LFFLCI
-203 DYINEVKEKK
+203 NYINDVREKK

-267 KTFHKRLTL
+267 KTFYKRLTL
-276 ESDRLEIFAVS
+276 DNDRLEIFAVS
-287 HFYPEQHDLIV
+287 HFCPEQHDLIV
-298 CRLIYNNISLKNT
+298 CRLIYNNISLKN
-311 NNHKNKKNKNKMGEF
+311 NNQNKNNKNRSNN
-326 EDHENEEENEE
+326 EDNEG
-337 SDENE
+337 DENE
-342 DEENKNNNEDN
+342 DSDENDNIGNNNEN
-353 NDENKNKKDNENN
+353 NQNKEETEE
-366 NIEKKEIIL
+366 NIEKKDIVL
-375 NEKGMFIFAM
+375 NEKGMFIFTM

-390 IVEGNKISDK
+390 IVEGNKISEK
-400 NYEIYKNSA
+400 NYIVYKNA
-409 MEYIKQIK
+409 AIDYIKQIK
-417 KYEKLGMENEE
+417 HFEKLGLDINEDNIE
-428 DKVDIIKQDEM
+428 IIKQNEM
-439 EIIYKE
+439 EIKYME
-445 LINDHNVIIKFSNTN
+445 LINDHNIIIKFSETN
-460 NMDKFYID
+460 NMDKFYVD